1 MQLKNKIL
9 VVVPAR
15 SGSKG
20 LKDKNIKLFHN
31 EPLVVRAIKQAHE
44 IFEKDQV
51 FLSTDSKRYL
61 AIVKK
66 HTDLTSNYIRPKNL
80 AKDNSTTKDYLIDI
94 IGHAQRLSKNK
105 YTWVLILQCTSPLR
119 KNGHIIKAMNAIKN
133 GVDMVT
139 SVHLTNSN
147 PFYLHRLIDDDN
159 NLRALLPGKFT
170 RRQDCPSVY
179 ELNGMFHLISISS
192 LEQKEIEDFKV
203 IKPVIIDRKYC
214 IDIDDELDFMM
225 AEFLNKQIDDENF

>member
-20 LKDKNIKLFHN
+20 LKDKNIKLFDN

-44 IFEKDQV
+44 IFEIEQV

-61 AIVKK
+61 EIVKK
-66 HTDLTSNYIRPKNL
+66 HSDLISNYIRPKNL
-80 AKDNSTTKDYLIDI
+80 ATDNSTNKDYLIDI
-94 IGHAQRLSKNK
+94 IDHAESLSKIK

-119 KNGHIIKAMNAIKN
+119 KNSHIIKAINAIKN

-147 PFYLHRLIDDDN
+147 PFYLHRLIDDEN
-159 NLRALLPGKFT
+159 NLKPLLPGKFT

-192 LEQKEIEDFKV
+192 LKEKEIEDFKF
-203 IKPVIIDRKYC
+203 IKPVVIDRKYC
-214 IDIDDELDFMM
+214 IDIDNKLDFMI
-225 AEFLNKQIDDENF
+225 AEILNKQINDENL